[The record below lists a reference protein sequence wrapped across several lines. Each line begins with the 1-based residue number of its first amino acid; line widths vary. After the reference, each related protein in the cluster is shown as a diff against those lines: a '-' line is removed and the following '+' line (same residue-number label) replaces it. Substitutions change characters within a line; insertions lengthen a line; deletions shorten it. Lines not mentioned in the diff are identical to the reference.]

1 MTNEENG
8 VDKEESA
15 VTKEEGSATP
25 DENKMTEEESSAAP
39 KENDVTQ
46 EENAVVE
53 EESAVAQ
60 AVVEEEVTATPEE
73 DSATQEENDVVE
85 EEVAPTPEENSV
97 TAEESAEVTEE
108 SVAAEQDSSAKQWY
122 VIHTYSG
129 FENKVKLSL
138 EERFAHSG
146 LTDKLGDIIIP
157 TEEVVE
163 IRGGKKKISS
173 RKFYPGYVL
182 ISVEMDQDIW
192 YLIKNTSKVTGFPG
206 GATPAPL
213 SAAEVK
219 DVMDQIKGEAKT
231 PKPKFIFEKGENVR
245 VIEGPFMNFN
255 GVVEEVNPDKGK
267 VKVMVSIFGRAT
279 PVELEFPQIERV

>member
-1 MTNEENG
+1 MIMESGVTNGENG
-8 VDKEESA
+8 VTKDEGIVAKE
-15 VTKEEGSATP
+15 K
-25 DENKMTEEESSAAP
+25 
-39 KENDVTQ
+39 NDVA
-46 EENAVVE
+46 EEHGAVADNENA
-53 EESAVAQ
+53 AVQ
-60 AVVEEEVTATPEE
+60 
-73 DSATQEENDVVE
+73 
-85 EEVAPTPEENSV
+85 
-97 TAEESAEVTEE
+97 EESAEAENESTEVE
-108 SVAAEQDSSAKQWY
+108 EEGIGAKDWY
-122 VIHTYSG
+122 VIHVYSG

-138 EERFAHSG
+138 EERFAYSG
-146 LTDKLGDIIIP
+146 LTDKLGKIIIP

-182 ISVEMDQDIW
+182 ISVDMDQDIW
-192 YLIKNTSKVTGFPG
+192 YLIKNTPKVTGFPG

-213 SAAEVK
+213 TATEVK
-219 DVMDQIKGEAKT
+219 DVMDQIKGEAKA

>member
-1 MTNEENG
+1 MESDVTNEEND
-8 VDKEESA
+8 VDKEKIA
-15 VTKEEGSATP
+15 VTQEEDSAPQEEKEMTEEEGSATKED
-25 DENKMTEEESSAAP
+25 DEIK
-39 KENDVTQ
+39 K
-46 EENAVVE
+46 ENAVVE
-53 EESAVAQ
+53 EENVVTQTAVEEEAPVAPEESSVPAEENTATEEESAVA
-60 AVVEEEVTATPEE
+60 E
-73 DSATQEENDVVE
+73 
-85 EEVAPTPEENSV
+85 
-97 TAEESAEVTEE
+97 
-108 SVAAEQDSSAKQWY
+108 AEQDPAKKWY

-138 EERFAHSG
+138 EERFAHAG
-146 LTDKLGDIIIP
+146 LTDKLGAIVIP

-182 ISVEMDQDIW
+182 ISVDMDQDIW

-231 PKPKFIFEKGENVR
+231 PKQKFIFEKGENVL

>member
-1 MTNEENG
+1 VTNEENS
-8 VDKEESA
+8 VSD
-15 VTKEEGSATP
+15 
-25 DENKMTEEESSAAP
+25 
-39 KENDVTQ
+39 
-46 EENAVVE
+46 EENAVTKDEGSASQE
-53 EESAVAQ
+53 ENS
-60 AVVEEEVTATPEE
+60 VVEEEKVVTQAVAEEGVDTPADLEDSDAPAVVDMAVEE
-73 DSATQEENDVVE
+73 DSA
-85 EEVAPTPEENSV
+85 
-97 TAEESAEVTEE
+97 
-108 SVAAEQDSSAKQWY
+108 KKWY

-138 EERFAHSG
+138 EERFAHEG
-146 LTDKLGDIIIP
+146 LTDKLGDIVIP
-157 TEEVVE
+157 VEEVVE

-182 ISVEMDQDIW
+182 INVDMDQDIW

-206 GATPAPL
+206 GASPAPL
-213 SAAEVK
+213 TATEVK
-219 DVMDQIKGEAKT
+219 DVMDQIKGEAKA
-231 PKPKFIFEKGENVR
+231 PKQKFIFEKGENVR

>member
-1 MTNEENG
+1 MMESDVTNEENSVNDDEG
-8 VDKEESA
+8 A
-15 VTKEEGSATP
+15 VTKEEGSAP
-25 DENKMTEEESSAAP
+25 
-39 KENDVTQ
+39 Q
-46 EENAVVE
+46 EENKVVE
-53 EESAVAQ
+53 EGKVVAQ
-60 AVVEEEVTATPEE
+60 AVAEEEVPAADLGDGDAPAVE
-73 DSATQEENDVVE
+73 DVV
-85 EEVAPTPEENSV
+85 V
-97 TAEESAEVTEE
+97 
-108 SVAAEQDSSAKQWY
+108 EQDPAKKWY

-138 EERFAHSG
+138 EERFAHEG
-146 LTDKLGDIIIP
+146 LTDKLGDIVIP
-157 TEEVVE
+157 VEEVVE

-182 ISVEMDQDIW
+182 INVDMDQDIW

-206 GATPAPL
+206 GASPAPL
-213 SAAEVK
+213 TAAEVK
-219 DVMDQIKGEAKT
+219 DVMDQIKGEAKA

>member
-1 MTNEENG
+1 MESDVTNEESD
-8 VDKEESA
+8 VDKKEENA
-15 VTKEEGSATP
+15 VTSEEGSA
-25 DENKMTEEESSAAP
+25 DQEKKEMTEEESTT
-39 KENDVTQ
+39 TQ
-46 EENAVVE
+46 EENKEEQAVVE
-53 EESAVAQ
+53 EEKAVTQ
-60 AVVEEEVTATPEE
+60 AVVEEEVPA
-73 DSATQEENDVVE
+73 A
-85 EEVAPTPEENSV
+85 PEENNV
-97 TAEESAEVTEE
+97 PAEADAEVEE
-108 SVAAEQDSSAKQWY
+108 KSEAAELDSTKQWY

-138 EERFAHSG
+138 EERFAHAG

-182 ISVEMDQDIW
+182 ISVDMDQDIW

-219 DVMDQIKGEAKT
+219 DVMDQIKGEAKA

>member
-1 MTNEENG
+1 M
-8 VDKEESA
+8 ESA
-15 VTKEEGSATP
+15 AVKE
-25 DENKMTEEESSAAP
+25 
-39 KENDVTQ
+39 
-46 EENAVVE
+46 
-53 EESAVAQ
+53 
-60 AVVEEEVTATPEE
+60 
-73 DSATQEENDVVE
+73 
-85 EEVAPTPEENSV
+85 
-97 TAEESAEVTEE
+97 
-108 SVAAEQDSSAKQWY
+108 WY

-138 EERFAHSG
+138 EERFAYAG
-146 LTDKLGDIIIP
+146 LSDKLGEIIIP

-182 ISVEMDQDIW
+182 IHVEMDQDIW
-192 YLIKNTSKVTGFPG
+192 YLVKNTPKVTGFPG

-213 SAAEVK
+213 TETEIK
-219 DVMDQIKGEAKT
+219 DVMDQIKGEAKA
-231 PKPKFIFEKGENVR
+231 PKPKFVFERGENVR
-245 VIEGPFMNFN
+245 VIDGPFLNFN